1 MASLLYRIGTGVA
14 RRPLAVV
21 LAWVLVLGGVVGAMV
36 SFQKPLTNEFELP
49 DSEFAQVLEDLGEQ
63 IPEVA
68 GGTGTVVLHSEGG
81 FTPEQ
86 RRAIDAT
93 LSDWEELP
101 HVTGTVD
108 PFATQAELDSSD
120 AELRAG
126 RRQLDEGREEYEKGA
141 RRLQQLEWLVDKGE
155 RDIARLERADPDD
168 PTLPVRTDGQA
179 ELEATLA
186 DGRAELADAREQ
198 LREGE
203 QQYADGATLR
213 GLGDGVRLVSED
225 GTTALV
231 QVRFDAS
238 MQEISPD
245 DLALVPETGKQLA
258 DSGVEVDYGQ
268 ELVFSTEVGG
278 IGEAIGVGVAA
289 VVLLVMLGSLVMA
302 GMPLAVAFTGVGV
315 SLLGAL
321 ALTHWLDLQQM
332 APVLGAML
340 GLAVGIDYALF
351 IVNRHRRQ
359 LADLAHA
366 GGEVSRDEV
375 RHSIGLATGTAGT
388 AVVVAGATVVIALAA
403 LLVSGI
409 PVLVQMGV
417 LAAATV
423 VVTVLVALTLTPALL
438 ALAGRRAVPRRTT
451 SAGPRKEGWPE
462 KWVDAVT
469 RRAPAAVVAVVLL
482 MGVLAIPA
490 LSLRLGLPDGGSEA
504 PDSTAYQAYER
515 VGEAFGPG
523 ANGPVVVS
531 ADLDQPVAEGDVVAT
546 QARIGSTLA
555 RVDGVSDVL
564 PIGVSEDRRTLAFQV
579 VSSEGPSAEVTVDLV
594 RDLRRL
600 ADGET
605 VTAADDGRWL
615 DLSGVIPD
623 SDEAVESIDGVGLG
637 VTGQTVA
644 NIEVSQKLADAL
656 PLYLVLVIGLSLLLL
671 TIVFRSVVVPIIATA
686 GFLLSVV
693 ASFGVIVA
701 VYQWGWLGG
710 IFDVHDPGAVLSF
723 MPTLLIGILF
733 GLAMDYQMF
742 LVSGMR
748 ESYVHGQDA
757 RQAVRSGFASGA
769 RVVAAAA
776 LIMVSVFAGFV
787 WSHMTMAR
795 PIGLGLAVGVL
806 LDAFLIRM
814 TLTPAVMS
822 MLGDRVWWMPV
833 WLDRLLPHLDVEGSA
848 LVDRQRT
855 PRRVEDDERADALV

>member
-1 MASLLYRIGTGVA
+1 MS
-14 RRPLAVV
+14 
-21 LAWVLVLGGVVGAMV
+21 
-36 SFQKPLTNEFELP
+36 Q
-49 DSEFAQVLEDLGEQ
+49 
-63 IPEVA
+63 
-68 GGTGTVVLHSEGG
+68 
-81 FTPEQ
+81 
-86 RRAIDAT
+86 
-93 LSDWEELP
+93 
-101 HVTGTVD
+101 
-108 PFATQAELDSSD
+108 
-120 AELRAG
+120 
-126 RRQLDEGREEYEKGA
+126 
-141 RRLQQLEWLVDKGE
+141 
-155 RDIARLERADPDD
+155 
-168 PTLPVRTDGQA
+168 
-179 ELEATLA
+179 
-186 DGRAELADAREQ
+186 
-198 LREGE
+198 
-203 QQYADGATLR
+203 
-213 GLGDGVRLVSED
+213 D

-231 QVRFDAS
+231 QVRFDSS

-245 DLALVPETGKQLA
+245 DLALVPEAGEQLA
-258 DSGVEVDYGQ
+258 DAGIDVDYGQ

-278 IGEAIGVGVAA
+278 IGEAIGIGVAA
-289 VVLLVMLGSLVMA
+289 VVLMVMLGSLVMA

-366 GGEVSRDEV
+366 GHDIDREDV

-423 VVTVLVALTLTPALL
+423 LVTVLVALTLTPALL
-438 ALAGRRAVPRRTT
+438 SLAGRRAVPRRTT
-451 SAGPRKEGWPE
+451 QDKPRKDGWPE

-469 RRAPAAVVAVVLL
+469 RRAPAAVVAVVVL
-482 MGVLAIPA
+482 MGVLAVPA
-490 LSLRLGLPDGGSEA
+490 LSLRLGLPDGGTES

-515 VGEAFGPG
+515 VGEAFGAG
-523 ANGPVVVS
+523 ANGPIVVS
-531 ADLDQPVAEGDVVAT
+531 ADVDEPVDRGDVVAT
-546 QARIGSTLA
+546 QARIGSELA
-555 RVDGVSDVL
+555 GVDGVSDVL

-579 VSSEGPSAEVTVDLV
+579 VSTEGPSAESTVALVDELRGPVTD
-594 RDLRRL
+594 RL
-600 ADGET
+600 AAE
-605 VTAADDGRWL
+605 
-615 DLSGVIPD
+615 GVD
-623 SDEAVESIDGVGLG
+623 VG

-671 TIVFRSVVVPIIATA
+671 TIVFRSVLVPIIATA

-710 IFDVHDPGAVLSF
+710 VFDVHHPGAVLSF

-748 ESYVHGQDA
+748 ESYVHGQSA
-757 RQAVRSGFASGA
+757 RAAVRSGFTSGA

-806 LDAFLIRM
+806 LDAFLVRM

-822 MLGDRVWWMPV
+822 MLGDKVWWMPV
-833 WLDRLLPHLDVEGSA
+833 WLDRILPHLDVEGSA
-848 LVDRQRT
+848 LVDKQRP
-855 PRRVEDDERADALV
+855 PRRVADDERPAVEHDVLV

>member
-1 MASLLYRIGTGVA
+1 MASFLYRLGLGAA
-14 RRPLAVV
+14 RRPVAVV
-21 LAWVLVLGGVVGAMV
+21 VAWVLILGTVAGAML
-36 SFQKPLTNEFELP
+36 SFQRPLTNEFELP
-49 DSEFAQVLEDLGEQ
+49 DSEFAQVLDELGEQ

-81 FTPEQ
+81 FTPAQ

-93 LSDWEELP
+93 MAHWRTLP

-108 PFATQAELDSSD
+108 PFETQ
-120 AELRAG
+120 
-126 RRQLDEGREEYEKGA
+126 RQLDQGSADLAEGEAQLLDGRRTFDRGA
-141 RRLQQLEWLVDKGE
+141 RHLAQLRWLIGEGE
-155 RDIARLERADPDD
+155 RDIARLQRTDPDNA
-168 PTLPVRTDGQA
+168 TLPSRIDGQA
-179 ELEATLA
+179 ELDATLA
-186 DGRAELADAREQ
+186 AGERKLDRARTRLEDGQQKYSDA
-198 LREGE
+198 
-203 QQYADGATLR
+203 AALR
-213 GLGDGVRLVSED
+213 GLGDGIRLVSKD

-231 QVRFDAS
+231 QIRFDES

-245 DLALVPETGKQLA
+245 DLALVPAAGEQLA
-258 DSGVEVDYGQ
+258 GADVEVDYGQ
-268 ELVFSTEVGG
+268 ELVFVTQVGG
-278 IGEAIGVGVAA
+278 IGELIGVAVAA
-289 VVLLVMLGSLVMA
+289 AVLLVMLGSFVMA
-302 GMPLAVAFTGVGV
+302 GLPLAIAFAGVGA
-315 SLLGAL
+315 SLMGAM
-321 ALTHWLDLQQM
+321 ALTQWLDIQQM

-359 LADLAHA
+359 LAD
-366 GGEVSRDEV
+366 VVRDGAQTTREEI

-388 AVVVAGATVVIALAA
+388 AVVVAGATVIIALAA

-409 PVLVQMGV
+409 PTLIQMGL

-423 VVTVLVALTLTPALL
+423 TVTVLVALTLTPALL
-438 ALAGRRAVPRRTT
+438 SLAGGRAVPRKAARAA
-451 SAGPRKEGWPE
+451 SLGEPHHDGWPE

-469 RRAPAAVVAVVLL
+469 RRAPAAIVAVVIV
-482 MGVLAIPA
+482 MGALAVPA
-490 LSLRLGLPDGGSEA
+490 LSLRLGLPDGGSESR
-504 PDSTAYQAYER
+504 DSTAFRAYER
-515 VGEAFGPG
+515 VADAFGTG
-523 ANGPVVVS
+523 ANGPILVS
-531 ADLDQPVAEGDVVAT
+531 ASVESPIARSDLVAEE
-546 QARIGSTLA
+546 ARIGTEIA
-555 RVDGVSDVL
+555 AVEGVRDVL
-564 PIGVSEDRRTLAFQV
+564 PIGVSEDRRTVAFQV
-579 VSSEGPSAEVTVDLV
+579 VSQEGPSAEQTVALV
-594 RDLRRL
+594 HELR
-600 ADGET
+600 GP
-605 VTAADDGRWL
+605 V
-615 DLSGVIPD
+615 
-623 SDEAVESIDGVGLG
+623 SDELAGAGVDLG
-637 VTGQTVA
+637 VTGQAVA
-644 NIEVSQKLADAL
+644 NIEVSERLAGAL
-656 PLYLVLVIGLSLLLL
+656 PLYVALVIGLSLVLLM
-671 TIVFRSVVVPIIATA
+671 IVFRSVLVPVLATA

-710 IFDVHDPGAVLSF
+710 VFDVHSPGAVFSF

-776 LIMVSVFAGFV
+776 LIMVAVFSGFV
-787 WSHMTMAR
+787 FSHMTMAR

-822 MLGDRVWWMPV
+822 LLGDKIWWMPV

-848 LVDRQRT
+848 LVDKQRP
-855 PRRVEDDERADALV
+855 PRREAEQREDVLV

>member
-1 MASLLYRIGTGVA
+1 MASFLYRLGLGAA

-21 LAWVLVLGGVVGAMV
+21 IAWVLILGSVAAAMV
-36 SFQKPLTNEFELP
+36 SFQRPLTNEFELP
-49 DSEFAQVLEDLGEQ
+49 DSEFAQVLDDLGKQ
-63 IPEVA
+63 IPEIA
-68 GGTGTVVLHSEGG
+68 GGTGTVVLHSKEG
-81 FTPEQ
+81 FTPAQ
-86 RRAIDAT
+86 REAIDVTMAQWRT
-93 LSDWEELP
+93 LP

-108 PFATQAELDSSD
+108 PFETQA
-120 AELRAG
+120 
-126 RRQLDEGREEYEKGA
+126 QLDQGSADLARGEEQLIDGRQKYDKGA
-141 RRLQQLEWLVDKGE
+141 HQLSRLRWLIGEGE
-155 RDIARLERADPDD
+155 RDIARLQRTDPDN
-168 PTLPVRTDGQA
+168 PTLPARIDGQA
-179 ELEATLA
+179 ELEQTLA
-186 DGRAELADAREQ
+186 AGERTLDRARTQ
-198 LREGE
+198 LDEG
-203 QQYADGATLR
+203 QQKYTDGATLR

-231 QVRFDAS
+231 QIRFDAG
-238 MQEISPD
+238 MQAISPD
-245 DLALVPETGKQLA
+245 DLALVPEAGEQLA
-258 DSGVEVDYGQ
+258 DAGVDVDYGQ

-278 IGEAIGVGVAA
+278 IGEMIGIAVAA
-289 VVLLVMLGSLVMA
+289 VVLLVMLGSFVMA
-302 GMPLAVAFTGVGV
+302 GLPLAIAFTGVGV
-315 SLLGAL
+315 SLVGAM
-321 ALTHWLDLQQM
+321 ALTQWLDIQQM

-359 LADLAHA
+359 LAD
-366 GGEVSRDEV
+366 VVRDGAETTREEI

-409 PVLVQMGV
+409 PVLVQMGL

-423 VVTVLVALTLTPALL
+423 LVTVLVALTLTPALL
-438 ALAGRRAVPRRTT
+438 SLAGRRAL
-451 SAGPRKEGWPE
+451 PRKLVRRSTQPHRDGWPE

-469 RRAPAAVVAVVLL
+469 RRAPAAIVAVVVL

-490 LSLRLGLPDGGSEA
+490 MSLRLGLPDGGSES
-504 PDSTAYQAYER
+504 PDSTAYQAYQR
-515 VGEAFGPG
+515 VGEAFGAG
-523 ANGPVVVS
+523 ANGPILVS
-531 ADLDQPVAEGDVVAT
+531 ATVDAPISEGDLVGT
-546 QARIGSTLA
+546 QAGIGEEIA
-555 RVDGVSDVL
+555 AVDGVRDVL
-564 PIGVSEDRRTLAFQV
+564 PIGVSEDRRTIAFQV
-579 VSSEGPSAEVTVDLV
+579 VSEEGPSAEQTVALVDELRGPVTDE
-594 RDLRRL
+594 L
-600 ADGET
+600 AT
-605 VTAADDGRWL
+605 
-615 DLSGVIPD
+615 
-623 SDEAVESIDGVGLG
+623 DGVEVG
-637 VTGQTVA
+637 VTGQAVA
-644 NIEVSQKLADAL
+644 NIEVSQRLADAL

-671 TIVFRSVVVPIIATA
+671 TIVFRSVLVPIIATA

-710 IFDVHDPGAVLSF
+710 VFDVHNPGAVLSF

-757 RQAVRSGFASGA
+757 RAAVRSGFASGA

-822 MLGDRVWWMPV
+822 LLGDRIWWMPV

-848 LVDRQRT
+848 LVDKQRP
-855 PRRVEDDERADALV
+855 PRREAGQREDVLV

>member
-1 MASLLYRIGTGVA
+1 MASLLYRLGSAAA
-14 RRPLAVV
+14 RRPLAFV
-21 LAWVLVLGGVVGAMV
+21 LAWVLVLGTVVGAML
-36 SFQKPLTNEFELP
+36 SLQRPLTNEFELP
-49 DSEFAQVLEDLGEQ
+49 DSEFAQVLADLGEQ

-68 GGTGTVVLHSEGG
+68 GGTGTVVLYSEDG
-81 FTPEQ
+81 FTAEQ
-86 RRAIDAT
+86 RDAIDAT
-93 LSDWEELP
+93 LAEWEDLP

-120 AELRAG
+120 ADLRDG
-126 RRQLDEGREEYEKGA
+126 RRQLIEGREEYEKGA
-141 RRLQQLEWLVDKGE
+141 RQLEQLRWLIGEGE
-155 RDIARLERADPDD
+155 RDIARLQRTDPDNA
-168 PTLPVRTDGQA
+168 TLPARIDGQA

-186 DGRAELADAREQ
+186 DGEARLADARGQ
-198 LREGE
+198 LEDGE
-203 QQYADGATLR
+203 RQYTDGATLR

-245 DLALVPETGKQLA
+245 DLALVPETGEQLA
-258 DSGVEVDYGQ
+258 DAGVEVDYGQ

-278 IGEAIGVGVAA
+278 IGEAIGIGVAT

-359 LADLAHA
+359 LADLDHA
-366 GGEVSRDEV
+366 GSEIDREDI
-375 RHSIGLATGTAGT
+375 RHGIGLAAGTAGT

-423 VVTVLVALTLTPALL
+423 LVTVLVALTLTPALL
-438 ALAGRRAVPRRTT
+438 ALAGRRAIPRRGKKDT
-451 SAGPRKEGWPE
+451 PRTDGWPE

-482 MGVLAIPA
+482 MVVLAIPA
-490 LSLRLGLPDGGSEA
+490 LSLRLGLPDGGSEP

-515 VGEAFGPG
+515 VGEAFGAG
-523 ANGPVVVS
+523 ANGPIVVS
-531 ADLDQPVAEGDVVAT
+531 ADVEEPVARADVVAT
-546 QARIGSTLA
+546 QARIGSELA
-555 RVDGVSDVL
+555 QVEGVRDVL

-579 VSSEGPSAEVTVDLV
+579 VSSDGPSAETTVAIVDE
-594 RDLRRL
+594 LRGPMTDEL
-600 ADGET
+600 AADG
-605 VTAADDGRWL
+605 VD
-615 DLSGVIPD
+615 V
-623 SDEAVESIDGVGLG
+623 G
-637 VTGQTVA
+637 VTGATVA

-671 TIVFRSVVVPIIATA
+671 TIVFRSVLVPIIATA

-701 VYQWGWLGG
+701 VYQWGWLGTV
-710 IFDVHDPGAVLSF
+710 FDVHNPGAVLSF

-822 MLGDRVWWMPV
+822 MLGDKVWWMPV
-833 WLDRLLPHLDVEGSA
+833 WLDRILPHLDVEGSA
-848 LVDRQRT
+848 LVDKQRAPHPVADDARQ
-855 PRRVEDDERADALV
+855 ESEKDALV

>member
-1 MASLLYRIGTGVA
+1 MASFLYRLGGGAA

-21 LAWVLVLGGVVGAMV
+21 LAWVLVLGAVVGAML
-36 SFQKPLTNEFELP
+36 SLQRPLTNEFELP
-49 DSEFAQVLEDLGEQ
+49 DSEFAQVLDDLGEQ

-68 GGTGTVVLHSEGG
+68 GGTGTVVLHSPDG
-81 FTPEQ
+81 FTASQ
-86 RRAIDAT
+86 RRAVEAT
-93 LSDWEELP
+93 LADWEELP

-108 PFATQAELDSSD
+108 PFATQADLDRSD
-120 AELRAG
+120 AELRRARQQLVDG
-126 RRQLDEGREEYEKGA
+126 RRDYEKGA
-141 RRLQQLEWLVDKGE
+141 HRLQQLRWLVGEGE
-155 RDIARLERADPDD
+155 RDIARLERTDPED
-168 PTLPVRTDGQA
+168 PTLPARTDGQA
-179 ELEATLA
+179 ELESTLA
-186 DGRAELADAREQ
+186 DGEARLADARARLED
-198 LREGE
+198 GE
-203 QQYADGATLR
+203 QEYTDGATLR

-231 QVRFDAS
+231 QIRFDAS

-245 DLALVPETGKQLA
+245 DLARVPAAGDRLA
-258 DSGVEVDYGQ
+258 DAGVEADYGQ

-359 LADLAHA
+359 LGDLARA
-366 GGEVSRDEV
+366 GHDVDREDV

-423 VVTVLVALTLTPALL
+423 LVTVLVALTLTPALL
-438 ALAGRRAVPRRTT
+438 SLAGRRAIPRRTPQ
-451 SAGPRKEGWPE
+451 AQPRKEGWPQA
-462 KWVDAVT
+462 WVDAVT
-469 RRAPAAVVAVVLL
+469 KRAPAAVVAVVVL
-482 MGVLAIPA
+482 MGVLAVPA
-490 LSLRLGLPDGGSEA
+490 LSLRLGLPDGGSEP

-515 VGEAFGPG
+515 VDEAFGPG
-523 ANGPVVVS
+523 ANGPIVVS
-531 ADLDQPVAEGDVVAT
+531 ADVEQPVARGDVAAT
-546 QARIGSTLA
+546 QARIGSRLA
-555 RVDGVSDVL
+555 DVEGVSDVL

-579 VSSEGPSAEVTVDLV
+579 VSSDGPSAESTVALVDELRGPVTD
-594 RDLRRL
+594 RL
-600 ADGET
+600 A
-605 VTAADDGRWL
+605 A
-615 DLSGVIPD
+615 
-623 SDEAVESIDGVGLG
+623 DGVDVG

-656 PLYLVLVIGLSLLLL
+656 PLYLVLVIGLSLVLL
-671 TIVFRSVVVPIIATA
+671 TIVFRSVLVPIIATA

-710 IFDVHDPGAVLSF
+710 VFDVHHPGAVLSF

-757 RQAVRSGFASGA
+757 RTAVRSGFTSGA

-806 LDAFLIRM
+806 LDAFLVRM

-833 WLDRLLPHLDVEGSA
+833 WLDRILPHLDVEGSA
-848 LVDRQRT
+848 LVDRQRL
-855 PRRVEDDERADALV
+855 PRRAEQDRREDVLV

>member
-1 MASLLYRIGTGVA
+1 MASFLYRLGLGAA

-21 LAWVLVLGGVVGAMV
+21 IAWVLILGSVAAAMA
-36 SFQKPLTNEFELP
+36 SFQRPLTNEFELP
-49 DSEFAQVLEDLGEQ
+49 DSEFAQVLDDLGEQ
-63 IPEVA
+63 IPEIA
-68 GGTGTVVLHSEGG
+68 GGTGTVVLHSRDG
-81 FTPEQ
+81 FTPAQ
-86 RRAIDAT
+86 REAIDAT
-93 LSDWEELP
+93 MAQWRTLP

-108 PFATQAELDSSD
+108 PFATQAQLDQGS
-120 AELRAG
+120 AELAKAE
-126 RRQLDEGREEYEKGA
+126 RQLVDGRKKYEEGA
-141 RRLQQLEWLVDKGE
+141 HQLSQLRWLIGEGE
-155 RDIARLERADPDD
+155 RDIARLQRTDPGDA
-168 PTLPVRTDGQA
+168 TLPARIDGQV
-179 ELEATLA
+179 ELEETLA
-186 DGRAELADAREQ
+186 AGERRLDRARAQLDDG
-198 LREGE
+198 
-203 QQYADGATLR
+203 QQRFTDGATLR

-231 QVRFDAS
+231 QVRFDAG
-238 MQEISPD
+238 MQAISPD
-245 DLALVPETGKQLA
+245 DLALVPEAGEQLA
-258 DSGVEVDYGQ
+258 DAGVDVDYGQ

-278 IGEAIGVGVAA
+278 IGEVIGIAVAA
-289 VVLLVMLGSLVMA
+289 IVLLVMLGSFVMA
-302 GMPLAVAFTGVGV
+302 GLPLAIAFAGVGV
-315 SLLGAL
+315 SLMGAM
-321 ALTHWLDLQQM
+321 ALTHWLDIQQM

-359 LADLAHA
+359 LVDLMRDGVRDGAHPTRA
-366 GGEVSRDEV
+366 EI

-423 VVTVLVALTLTPALL
+423 LVTVLVALTLTPALL
-438 ALAGRRAVPRRTT
+438 SLAGRRAL
-451 SAGPRKEGWPE
+451 PRKLVKTSTEPHRDGWPE

-469 RRAPAAVVAVVLL
+469 RRAPAAIMAVVVL

-490 LSLRLGLPDGGSEA
+490 LSLRLGLPDGGSES
-504 PDSTAYQAYER
+504 PDSTAYQAYQR
-515 VGEAFGPG
+515 VGEAFGAG
-523 ANGPVVVS
+523 ANGPILVS
-531 ADLDQPVAEGDVVAT
+531 ATVDAPIAEGDLVGE
-546 QARIGSTLA
+546 QAGIGA
-555 RVDGVSDVL
+555 EIAAVDGVRDVL
-564 PIGVSEDRRTLAFQV
+564 PIGVSEDRRTVAFQV
-579 VSSEGPSAEVTVDLV
+579 VSEEGPSAEQTVALVDELRGPVTDE
-594 RDLRRL
+594 L
-600 ADGET
+600 AAE
-605 VTAADDGRWL
+605 
-615 DLSGVIPD
+615 GV
-623 SDEAVESIDGVGLG
+623 EVG
-637 VTGQTVA
+637 VTGQAVA
-644 NIEVSQKLADAL
+644 NIEVSQRLADAL
-656 PLYLVLVIGLSLLLL
+656 PLYLVLVIGLSLVLL
-671 TIVFRSVVVPIIATA
+671 TIVFRSVLVPIIATA

-710 IFDVHDPGAVLSF
+710 IFDVHNPGAVLSF

-748 ESYVHGQDA
+748 ESYVHGQNA
-757 RQAVRSGFASGA
+757 RDAVRSGFASGA

-822 MLGDRVWWMPV
+822 LLGDRIWWMPV

-848 LVDRQRT
+848 LVDKQRP
-855 PRRVEDDERADALV
+855 PRREAEQREDVLV